1 MKKGLILYLCL
12 FVICVNTNIVF
23 ASKDSE
29 IRSYRAVKQAKSKV
43 ISELSTR
50 SLFTLT
56 FRVKDSTCCGK
67 NMHLNQ

>member
-1 MKKGLILYLCL
+1 MR
-12 FVICVNTNIVF
+12 
-23 ASKDSE
+23 DSE
-29 IRSYRAVKQAKSKV
+29 KCLSLNRLQAKSKV